1 MDRRSRSTRIA
12 REVEPA
18 SGEKRDVASLR
29 GVAAEASAHG
39 AHARAVGHLERALKL
54 TRAGA
59 SRGEIQLE
67 LAHARAGTG
76 AGRYG
81 RAAESAAE
89 ARRSFQDS
97 GDLRRAAQATIVEAR
112 YRWHARE
119 TAIALELARSGITM
133 LDTLGESEEPAEA
146 HAEPSRQLALAH

>member
-29 GVAAEASAHG
+29 GVAAEASDQG
-39 AHARAVGHLERALKL
+39 AHARAAGHLERALKL
-54 TRAGA
+54 APAGMT
-59 SRGEIQLE
+59 RGEIQLE
-67 LAHARAGTG
+67 LAHARAGAG

-89 ARRSFQDS
+89 ARRSFLDA
-97 GDLRRAAQATIVEAR
+97 GDVRRAAGATIVEAR

-119 TAIALELARSGITM
+119 TAVALELARDAIAT
-133 LDTLGESEEPAEA
+133 LAALGESED
-146 HAEPSRQLALAH
+146 L